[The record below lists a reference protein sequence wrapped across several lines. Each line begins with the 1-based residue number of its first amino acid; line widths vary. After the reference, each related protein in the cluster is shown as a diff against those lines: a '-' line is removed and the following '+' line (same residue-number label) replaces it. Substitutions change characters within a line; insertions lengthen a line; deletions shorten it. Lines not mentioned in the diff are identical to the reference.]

1 MLQSVLFISLG
12 LLAASVPRAS
22 CESFS
27 YFSTQ
32 KTPEIQFSNQD
43 SPKIFSGRSFSKAEN
58 VPEPENGGLVVKCEE
73 KNWRIVVKRHY
84 FGRGV
89 SLPTSVRLGEDGAPG
104 ECTPLKDFTTST
116 EMVITAGLQDCGSE
130 SRVSGNWLIYS
141 NKLVFSPGTP
151 LTWDGVLVLKHPPT
165 VVPIEC
171 RYKRKFRVSAEP
183 LSPTWLPMTS
193 TIEAVGLL
201 HFSLNVI
208 KGDVG
213 SLRQSTVFQQGEPLF
228 LEAAV
233 HGPMHR
239 PLRIYVD
246 HCVATV
252 DSYPL
257 SRPSYE
263 FISNRGCLIDSMWP
277 YSSSRFYSR
286 PKQNILRFS
295 VQALYFP
302 QDQRKQIF
310 ISCHLRAAPDYSLPD
325 SQNKACYFHGPSFSW
340 RAVEGSSNVCLC
352 CETADCKSGKVDM
365 SSKYLEEQTRFVGP
379 LHILPSNI
387 HWTGKLTIGSLT

>member
-22 CESFS
+22 YESFS
-27 YFSTQ
+27 DFTTQ
-32 KTPEIQFSNQD
+32 KTPEILFSNQD

-58 VPEPENGGLVVKCEE
+58 VPEPNNG
-73 KNWRIVVKRHY
+73 
-84 FGRGV
+84 
-89 SLPTSVRLGEDGAPG
+89 VRLGEDGAAG
-104 ECTPLKDFTTST
+104 DCTPLKDFTTST
-116 EMVITAGLQDCGSE
+116 EMVISAGLQDCGSE

-201 HFSLNVI
+201 HFSLSVI

-213 SLRQSTVFQQGEPLF
+213 SLRPSTIFQQGEPLF

-263 FISNRGCLIDSMWP
+263 FISNHGCLIDSMWP
-277 YSSSRFYSR
+277 YSSSKFYSR

-302 QDQRKQIF
+302 QDLRKQIF
-310 ISCHLRAAPDYSLPD
+310 ISCHLRAAPDYTLPD

-340 RAVEGSSNVCLC
+340 HAVEGSSNVCLC

-365 SSKYLEEQTRFVGP
+365 SGTYLEEQTRFSH
-379 LHILPSNI
+379 LSPSSKIN
-387 HWTGKLTIGSLT
+387 TSAKRNEVF